1 MASGGT
7 SFGAALAAGLL
18 LAIVG
23 PALSA
28 PAPLTG
34 PTTSRPDDLLLYDRE
49 VREATDRFLEA
60 APSSRCGA
68 RFERYLAQV
77 VKPRFDRLPA
87 DTKGVVLRVAAAC
100 EKRKRTDAG
109 VALLRRL
116 EPLASTPAE
125 LADVNESLM
134 DDARIAGRYDE
145 AARRLIVVIDNDP
158 RRVVVWKSPYLS
170 QILVK
175 AASDRALSTA
185 LLARMVSL
193 PWTDAADRA
202 QANNSWALTYAELL
216 ADKGDMAGAERA
228 LGKANETATLM
239 AVAQD
244 RRFAPLWPR
253 FEAANRFNW
262 RRAAEAELALALGAP
277 GDESHGK
284 NATLT
289 RPTDV
294 QQLLRQLE
302 RYDEAIVLGQRYQ
315 ARIKA
320 GRKVE
325 DGEWILNELGYVLL
339 DVGWVEQARAAFEQ
353 SIALGED
360 GGPSV
365 SQKLNWA
372 EMLNLLGQPRE
383 ALAVVDSLDPTRVA
397 AYGAMWADAE
407 RVCAASVLR
416 PGALPPQLASMR
428 AREDD
433 NPAALTRALLCLD
446 RQDETAA
453 LYIRRLAS
461 PKHRADALAAFRKT
475 LAAPVLTPR
484 QIELERRRQAVIT
497 RLEVVKAMQAVG
509 RPITIPLAAG
519 YWGAL

>member
-7 SFGAALAAGLL
+7 SLGAALAAGLL

-23 PALSA
+23 PAQSA

-34 PTTSRPDDLLLYDRE
+34 PTASRPDDLLLYDRQ

-68 RFERYLAQV
+68 RFERYLDEV
-77 VKPRFDRLPA
+77 VKPRFDRLPP
-87 DTKGVVLRVAAAC
+87 DTRTVVLRVAAAC

-116 EPLASTPAE
+116 EPLARTPAE
-125 LADVNESLM
+125 LADVNEALM
-134 DDARIAGRYDE
+134 DDARIARRYDE
-145 AARRLIVVIDNDP
+145 SARRLIVVIDHDP
-158 RRVVVWKSPYLS
+158 RRVVVWKSPYVA
-170 QILVK
+170 QILDKVS
-175 AASDRALSTA
+175 ADRALSTA
-185 LLARMVSL
+185 LLSRMVSL
-193 PWTDAADRA
+193 PWTDAGDIA
-202 QANNSWALTYAELL
+202 QANNDWALTYAELL
-216 ADKGDMAGAERA
+216 VDAGDVAGAERA
-228 LGKANETATLM
+228 LAKTNETATLM
-239 AVAQD
+239 TVAQD

-253 FEAANRFNW
+253 FEAAGRFDW
-262 RRAAEAELALALGAP
+262 RRATEAELALALGAG
-277 GDESHGK
+277 GDDSQGK
-284 NATLT
+284 NATLA
-289 RPTDV
+289 RPTDL
-294 QQLLRQLE
+294 QQLLRQLQ

-320 GRKVE
+320 GRKIE
-325 DGEWILNELGYVLL
+325 DANWILNELGYALL
-339 DVGWVEQARAAFEQ
+339 DVGRVDQARAAFEQ
-353 SIALGED
+353 AIAVGEN
-360 GGPSV
+360 GGSSV

-383 ALAVVDSLDPTRVA
+383 ALAVVDSLDPDRVA

-407 RVCAASVLR
+407 RVCAASVLQ
-416 PGALPPQLASMR
+416 PGVLPPQLASMR
-428 AREDD
+428 TREDD

-461 PKHRADALAAFRKT
+461 PKHRADALKAFRKP

-484 QIELERRRQAVIT
+484 QIELERRRQAVIA
-497 RLEVVKAMQAVG
+497 RPEVVKAMQAVG